1 MKLLNSGRTPTGPA
15 DVTARALLHTLPFH
29 DQTTEPIKHEYHL
42 RRAPFMA
49 RQSVRAGELEPSH
62 SVPVVVAAPLPR
74 DALGN

>member
-1 MKLLNSGRTPTGPA
+1 MKLLNSGRTPTGSA
-15 DVTARALLHTLPFH
+15 DVTAGALSSIPFRFMIRRPSRFS
-29 DQTTEPIKHEYHL
+29 TNHL

-49 RQSVRAGELEPSH
+49 RQSVKAGELEPSH